1 MSNAPLISGLRWSG
15 RSHPG
20 RVRRNNEDA
29 FLACVLNADEVR
41 LLGKDGEAGFEEG
54 DFIFA
59 VSDGMGGANA
69 GEFASKI
76 AVDKISRV
84 LPAHYREEGKSVRRN
99 AEGLLREVVDGIH
112 GEMRRMAFH
121 YEECRGM
128 GATLSLCWISPGR
141 MVFAH
146 VGDSR
151 IYYLPIRR
159 PRRQLSEDHSYVG
172 RLFLK
177 GQLNE
182 REARNHPQRH
192 VLDMSLGGN
201 HEKVTPQLGF
211 VVPIPA
217 DTFVLTTDGVQD
229 GVFDNNLENMIRT
242 PSHLICDLPPAERLV
257 REALTA
263 SGRDNI
269 TAVVVECY

>member
-1 MSNAPLISGLRWSG
+1 MSDPAPITGLRWSG
-15 RSHPG
+15 RTHSG

-29 FLACVLNADEVR
+29 FLACVLDAREVR
-41 LLGKDGEAGFEEG
+41 ILGKDGEADFDEG

-76 AVDKISRV
+76 AVEKISKT
-84 LPAHYREEGKSVRRN
+84 LPAHYREEGRNVRRN
-99 AEGLLREVVDGIH
+99 AEGLLREVIDGIH

-159 PRRQLSEDHSYVG
+159 ERRQLSEDHSYVG
-172 RLFLK
+172 RLFRK
-177 GQLNE
+177 EAINE

-192 VLDMSLGGN
+192 VLEMSLGGH
-201 HEKVTPQLGF
+201 HETVSPQLGF
-211 VVPIPA
+211 VVPIPG
-217 DTFVLTTDGVQD
+217 DHFVLTTDGVQD
-229 GVFDNNLENMIRT
+229 GVFDNNLENMIRS
-242 PSHLICDLPPAERLV
+242 PNHLIRDLPPAERLV

-263 SGRDNI
+263 SGKDNI